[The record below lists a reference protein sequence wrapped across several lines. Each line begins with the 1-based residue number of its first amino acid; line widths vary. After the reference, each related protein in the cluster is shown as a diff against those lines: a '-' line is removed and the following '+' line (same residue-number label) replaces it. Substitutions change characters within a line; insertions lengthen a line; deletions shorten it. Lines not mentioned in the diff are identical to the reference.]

1 MAIGLTRSKNLSESN
16 LNLKTALQ
24 KLYAPG
30 IENDIEL
37 YSLSSSV
44 ESICFSGLIDNE
56 DAQISR
62 LTTESLKTI
71 SGEVLK
77 RTKFS
82 TRYFAFTDEN
92 QVYFTKYFAGVGGGD
107 SMAEA
112 PRYSESGSVPA
123 LELISG
129 GGGFYFL
136 NAQNEVA
143 NLEFSSGTWSASTSA
158 TITVTANSHGFEKG
172 QGLSLRFDN
181 SGGGTNAISGEY
193 AVLSTTVNTFTV
205 SNIAGSITG
214 SGAVSIS
221 SSDIRL
227 SNIQLK
233 GKTSGSSSAR
243 ANVTFSKMGLEYLF
257 GVPATYTNTL
267 FGTELGSTASSTI
280 TLANHG
286 LSTGTSVYIRVVSGT
301 LQSGFVSAVNV
312 ISSSTF
318 SVLLPVGSANT
329 AQNCVVCSVDE
340 LTRFTIGSG
349 SRYSVKSVEITTQGS
364 NYVIPE
370 DLEIIENNANDSNS
384 GQVIKIRKQ
393 RGELFEGKPEII
405 KTKVF
410 TYTVK
415 NATNEGFFL
424 FDEENQK
431 YLFFDRNTAAGGLS
445 PEQEIQIRRFDGVN
459 VNNILQFKFAQSP
472 IYLRGYAGGF
482 SMGSSIS
489 GAINNIGNIAAELKL
504 RSRLAIQNTKRPTPA
519 TSNENI
525 LGYTY
530 NSFAGKD
537 VVIWQRVVLRD
548 QDYVLNPADTTLGTN
563 SITGDRLKTSVS
575 EFVLGP
581 LVQWS
586 STTAGVATIALNS
599 HSVQTGDVIR
609 VSSVLATT
617 GSAFSEG
624 GYTATYINA
633 SSFSITVN
641 STIASTGT
649 LNLIVS
655 DPNFQI
661 KVPGLFIKVGSTYRR
676 AFSTTDKPFF
686 QQIIDSAGVNASAN
700 PTISGGG
707 ASFTGQSFGALS
719 AEGTMSETNPAAT
732 NWYSYNATI
741 SELAQRIH
749 TNGRD
754 GAFYFHRP
762 TAPTI
767 TTVSVVKD
775 GVATNIYAVPLFTLN
790 V

>member
-37 YSLSSSV
+37 CSLSSSV
-44 ESICFSGLIDNE
+44 ESICFSGLIDNK
-56 DAQISR
+56 DTQISG

-82 TRYFAFTDEN
+82 TRYFTFTDEN
-92 QVYFTKYFAGVGGGD
+92 QVYFTKYLAGVGGD
-107 SMAEA
+107 SAANA
-112 PRYSESGSVPA
+112 PRYSESGSVPSIQ
-123 LELISG
+123 LISG

-136 NAQNEVA
+136 NAPNEVA
-143 NLEFSSGTWSASTSA
+143 DLEFSMGTWSASASA
-158 TITVTANSHGFEKG
+158 IITITANSHGFEVD
-172 QGLSLRFDN
+172 QGLNLRFGN
-181 SGGGTNAISGEY
+181 SGGGSNATSGEY
-193 AVLSTTVNTFTV
+193 AVLSTTTNTFTV

-214 SGAVSIS
+214 SGTLSIS
-221 SSDIRL
+221 SSDVRL
-227 SNIQLK
+227 SNIQLR
-233 GKTSGSSSAR
+233 GKTSGTSSAR
-243 ANVTFSKMGLEYLF
+243 ANVTFSKMGFEYLP
-257 GVPATYTNTL
+257 GTPATYTNTS
-267 FGTELGSTASSTI
+267 FGTQLGSTASSTI

-301 LQSGFVSAVNV
+301 LQSGFVSSVTRIN
-312 ISSSTF
+312 SSTF

-329 AQNCVVCSVDE
+329 SQNCVVCPVDE

-349 SRYSVKSVEITTQGS
+349 SRYSVKSIEITDQGV

-370 DLEIIENNANDSNS
+370 DLEIIESSVNDSNS
-384 GQVIKIRKQ
+384 GQVIQIRKQ
-393 RGELFEGKPEII
+393 RGKFFEGMPEII
-405 KTKVF
+405 RTKVF
-410 TYTVK
+410 AYTVK

-431 YLFFDRNTAAGGLS
+431 YLFFDQNTSADGLL
-445 PEQEIQIRRFDGVN
+445 PGQEIQIKRFDGVN

-472 IYLRGYAGGF
+472 IYLRSYSSFVF
-482 SMGSSIS
+482 SMEGSIS
-489 GAINNIGNIAAELKL
+489 GAINSISNTAAELKL

-530 NSFAGKD
+530 NSFVGKS

-548 QDYVLNPADTTLGTN
+548 QDYILNPADTTLGAE
-563 SITGDRLKTSVS
+563 SITGNRLKTSVS

-581 LVQWS
+581 LAQWS
-586 STTAGVATIALNS
+586 STTAGVVTIVLS
-599 HSVQTGDVIR
+599 DHPVQTGDTVQ
-609 VSSVLATT
+609 VSGVVAAT
-617 GSAFSEG
+617 GSAFFEG
-624 GYTATYINA
+624 NYTATRINA
-633 SSFSITVN
+633 SSFSIATN
-641 STIASTGT
+641 STVSSTGT
-649 LNLIVS
+649 LNLIIS

-661 KVPGLFIKVGSTYRR
+661 RVPGLFIKVGSEYRR

-686 QQIIDSAGVNASAN
+686 QQIIDSVGADAIAN
-700 PTISGGG
+700 PTISGSGV
-707 ASFTGQSFGALS
+707 SFTGQSFGALS
-719 AEGTMSETNPAAT
+719 AEGTMTETNPT
-732 NWYSYNATI
+732 ITSWYSYNTTI

-762 TAPTI
+762 TAPAVTTI
-767 TTVSVVKD
+767 PVIRN
-775 GVATNIYAVPLFTLN
+775 GATANIYAVPLFTLA